1 MAEPSVSVLSPLFR
15 QSRTRVPEALGH
27 YAVIHYLKS

>member
-15 QSRTRVPEALGH
+15 QGLTRVPEARGH
-27 YAVIHYLKS
+27 YAVIH